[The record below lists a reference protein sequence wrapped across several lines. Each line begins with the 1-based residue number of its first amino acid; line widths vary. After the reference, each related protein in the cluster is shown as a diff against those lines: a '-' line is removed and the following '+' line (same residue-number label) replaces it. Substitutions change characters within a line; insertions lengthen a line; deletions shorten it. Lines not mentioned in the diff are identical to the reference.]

1 MVDESDAVGAGSSTL
16 ENPFLDA
23 AGGGMGGLG
32 LQDLASTL
40 QDPKVLQDALREL
53 QDPETQSRI
62 KAMMEDPAFQDSMK
76 QYMEQMMKDPQF
88 DKLKEQV
95 GPSELQT
102 FSMSGRACC
111 ASVSSGGEAHRIV
124 VARTLTVPPF
134 PHPPRRSR

>member
-1 MVDESDAVGAGSSTL
+1 MQADELDSELEPEDDGTVDDVVGESDAVGAGSSTL

-32 LQDLASTL
+32 IQDLASTL

-62 KAMMEDPAFQDSMK
+62 KAMMEDPAFQESMK

-95 GPSELQT
+95 MRRDAAAHAWIGTVSE
-102 FSMSGRACC
+102 
-111 ASVSSGGEAHRIV
+111 
-124 VARTLTVPPF
+124 P
-134 PHPPRRSR
+134 